1 MSSSS
6 DDAKA
11 LTTDIIAPDAV
22 EAFLERNPAFLNDRP
37 ELLRTLVPPEFDHG
51 SGVVDMQMFMLDR
64 FRDQLT
70 KSKRREQALID
81 AVEANARVQR
91 RVHRAIE
98 ALLKVRSFEELIRA
112 VVDDLPELFDVAAA
126 SLCIETDQ
134 PLPNGAAATG
144 LIVLE
149 PGSIDC
155 LVEADHAVVLR
166 SDIAGEKA
174 IFGKRAGKIRST
186 AQMQLD
192 FGRKAPRGL
201 LVLGAEE
208 ADTFN
213 DSQSTDFLAFFAF
226 VLQRCVRRW
235 LNDGP

>member
-11 LTTDIIAPDAV
+11 LTTDVIAPEAV
-22 EAFLERNPAFLNDRP
+22 EAFLERNPAFLNERP
-37 ELLRTLVPPEFDHG
+37 ELLRALTPPEFDHG
-51 SGVVDMQMFMLDR
+51 DGVVDMQMFMLDR
-64 FRDQLT
+64 FRDQLGR
-70 KSKRREQALID
+70 SKRREQALID
-81 AVEANARVQR
+81 AAEANARVQR

-98 ALLKVRSFEELIRA
+98 ALMKTRSFEELIRA
-112 VVDDLPELFDVAAA
+112 VVEDLPELFDVAAA
-126 SLCIETDQ
+126 SLCIETDK
-134 PLPNGAAATG
+134 PLPEGATATG

-155 LVEADHAVVLR
+155 LVETDHAVVLR
-166 SDIAGEKA
+166 SDIEGEKA

-192 FGRKAPRGL
+192 LGRRMPRGL

-208 ADTFN
+208 SGTFN
-213 DSQSTDFLAFFAF
+213 DSQSTDLLGFFAF

>member
-11 LTTDIIAPDAV
+11 ITTDIVAPEAV
-22 EAFLERNPAFLNDRP
+22 EAFLERNPAFLNERP
-37 ELLRTLVPPEFDHG
+37 RLLGSLVPPEFDHG

-64 FRDQLT
+64 FRDQLG
-70 KSKRREQALID
+70 KSKRREQGLMD
-81 AVEANARVQR
+81 AVEANDRVQR

-98 ALLKVRSFEELIRA
+98 VLLKAQSFEGLIRN
-112 VVDDLPELFDVAAA
+112 VVEDLPELFDVAAA
-126 SLCIETDQ
+126 SLCIETDK
-134 PLPNGAAATG
+134 PLPDGADGTG
-144 LIVLE
+144 LVVLE

-155 LVEADHAVVLR
+155 LVEVDQAVVL
-166 SDIAGEKA
+166 SSGIEGEKA
-174 IFGKRAGKIRST
+174 IFGKRANKIQSM

-192 FGRKAPRGL
+192 FGRKSPRGL

-208 ADTFN
+208 PDTFN
-213 DSQSTDFLAFFAF
+213 ASQSTDLLAFFAF

-235 LNDGP
+235 LNDGL